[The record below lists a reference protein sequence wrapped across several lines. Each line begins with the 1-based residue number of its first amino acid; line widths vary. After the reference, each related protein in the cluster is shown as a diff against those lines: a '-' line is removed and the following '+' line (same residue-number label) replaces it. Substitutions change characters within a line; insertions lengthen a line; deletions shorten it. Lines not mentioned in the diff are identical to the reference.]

1 MKRIPP
7 LSGRKWRAVRNLAGV
22 LLLLAV
28 FYLYF
33 GQITFDPVKAAQ
45 AQERYELLEPGELV
59 SVHDLT
65 NHSAKGVTMRAPDG
79 TIREVEV
86 WYADDSLF
94 RMLYYTYGNR
104 FKIEPAP

>member
-7 LSGRKWRAVRNLAGV
+7 LSGRKWRAFRNIIGILA
-22 LLLLAV
+22 LLVV

-33 GQITFDPVKAAQ
+33 GWLTFDPVKAVR

-59 SVHDLT
+59 EVHDIY
-65 NHSAKGVTMRAPDG
+65 NPSAIGVTMQATDG
-79 TIREVEV
+79 TIREAEV

-94 RMLYYTYGNR
+94 RMLYHTYGNR
-104 FKIEPAP
+104 IRIAK